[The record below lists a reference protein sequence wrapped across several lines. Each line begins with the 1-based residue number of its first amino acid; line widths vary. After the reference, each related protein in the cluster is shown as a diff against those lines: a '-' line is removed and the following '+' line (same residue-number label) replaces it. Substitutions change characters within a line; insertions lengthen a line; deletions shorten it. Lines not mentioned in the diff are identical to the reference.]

1 MGPQMNTILLLLIFT
16 GLVGMLLVVFFMLDR
31 VNEIHKHSDIPQ
43 RGHVDPAAI
52 FGGLTGKNLWDAMI
66 GVPMPGWDQKR
77 LATIRPRYDLVLQK
91 HLELIFED
99 GKLDGREGYAM
110 PVRCDRMV
118 PTLRGEIESWIPH
131 EFASGIYRA
140 GYAIATT
147 PEDGHEPIRQQIDM
161 VGDALYA
168 AAGLPPH
175 PLSAMLMPQLD
186 RPKRPGED
194 EANEEE
200 QTAEGEAGAEGDA
213 SAEQTDAL
221 SGDAVAALPAPE
233 APDMLTPDLQ
243 AGEQPMPV
251 EPGAELPSDEPTAAA
266 SAEASVEVPA
276 GAEVNPAVE
285 AAPPV
290 GSGEKVEE
298 AQADPKVPA

>member
-175 PLSAMLMPQLD
+175 PLSAILMPHLD

-200 QTAEGEAGAEGDA
+200 QTAEGEAGADGDA
-213 SAEQTDAL
+213 STEPTDAL
-221 SGDAVAALPAPE
+221 SGDAVAALPAPD
-233 APDMLTPDLQ
+233 APDMLTPNLQ

-251 EPGAELPSDEPTAAA
+251 EPVAELTAEEAPAPA
-266 SAEASVEVPA
+266 SADAAGEATA
-276 GAEVNPAVE
+276 AVE
-285 AAPPV
+285 ATDEAVPPV
-290 GSGEKVEE
+290 VNGEPLEGAKAE
-298 AQADPKVPA
+298 PKVPA

>member
-31 VNEIHKHSDIPQ
+31 VNEIHKHSDLPQ

-175 PLSAMLMPQLD
+175 PLSAILMPHLD

-200 QTAEGEAGAEGDA
+200 QTAEGEAGADGDA
-213 SAEQTDAL
+213 SSEPTDAL
-221 SGDAVAALPAPE
+221 SGDAVAALPAPD
-233 APDMLTPDLQ
+233 APDMLTPNLQ

-251 EPGAELPSDEPTAAA
+251 EPVAELTA
-266 SAEASVEVPA
+266 EEVPA
-276 GAEVNPAVE
+276 PASADAAGEATAAVE
-285 AAPPV
+285 ATDEAVPPV
-290 GSGEKVEE
+290 VSGEPLEGAKAE
-298 AQADPKVPA
+298 PKVPA